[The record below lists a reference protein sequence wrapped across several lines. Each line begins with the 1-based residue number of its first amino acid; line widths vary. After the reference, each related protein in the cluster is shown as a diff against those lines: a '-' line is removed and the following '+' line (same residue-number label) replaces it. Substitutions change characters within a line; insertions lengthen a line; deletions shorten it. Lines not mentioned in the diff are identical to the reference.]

1 MLAIYPVTVFTLVK
15 YMTASEIKRLR
26 KSVLKLSQQDLAA
39 KLGVSFSTVNRWE
52 RGHSEPQP
60 DRLIRLRELA
70 AEFQELTD
78 GSTEATEAVPT
89 PIHADFEG
97 DAEAVKLVVDAF
109 RLRNG
114 HLFNRAFGLELSRV
128 VPLPHQRIAVYEH
141 LLREDSLRFLLADDA
156 GAGKTIMTGLYIREM
171 INRGRLSKVLICCPA
186 GLVFNWQRELQFFF
200 ELDFAILK
208 GAQFKDNNPVASK
221 DQSLFIISV
230 DTATSPNVQEK
241 LLSESAPPFDL
252 VIFDEAHKLSWID
265 RDRPP
270 TQRYQFAD
278 RICKKTANALLLT
291 ATPHMGN
298 RFAYFALWRLLNP
311 AIFSTYDALQALD
324 PSTRERH
331 FIRRLKEEMID
342 YEGRP
347 IYKPRLTQSIVFP
360 LTAEERVFYDGAT
373 RYLRWSFENNRSL
386 NKNAAA
392 MVVAVLQRRLASST
406 YALME
411 SLRRIRQKRVDALNS
426 ALPYHPE
433 PGLWE
438 GLIDELDLAT
448 SEDHDPMG
456 VGPEGDEKAEAQ
468 LLQMVHPADPKRLR
482 EEIDLI
488 DFVLG
493 LGEKVR
499 EDAKFTKL
507 RELIESPEYHREKLL
522 IFTEHRDTLRYLQR
536 QFMQLGY
543 TNIAVIHGGVD
554 AADREAQRNFFMSAD
569 ARRKLGVPN
578 PDGPSANL
586 MLATDAA
593 GEGINL
599 QFAWIMINYDI
610 PWNPARLEQR
620 MGRLHRFGQQHPEVR
635 IFNFIADKTREGDV
649 LLTLLR
655 KLEDAR
661 QDLCTDKVFDVVG
674 QQLQDIKIRELLLDS
689 LIEPDSDGWKK
700 KIEARL
706 ATKELRAA
714 IEKLRGHAS
723 KYGDVGKRIGQLK
736 AEIEAEDFTRLLPA
750 YVQNFVEKAAPRLG
764 LKLDGDLTEVAR
776 VTYDRNA
783 VKWLQPI
790 SSHLPNGLPDYLSVR
805 RDVSLGDILASKVA
819 FLRPGDPF
827 FEALCDEVEERFS
840 RDVARG
846 ALLCDPTSDKPYGVA
861 VYVCQVGE
869 MEGPGTGS
877 KGSPGRMD
885 RRIIAIRWDEAGRFD
900 VCAPNHLLALHS
912 VGLGGMHKAGKLLY
926 RPDEQNVRADQY
938 ARSVVEATVLNQVRV
953 VTRTETV
960 TRLVEIA
967 RGFDFRSAELAER
980 RSDLSRKL
988 RESPDN
994 PKVRIELE
1002 QIKNEQAHLSEE
1014 RATSLLREQRRA
1026 DLLDIVQF
1034 RQIATAIIVPD
1045 PSPEARE
1052 AYDKNIEAIAV
1063 RVARNFEVD
1072 RYRARVLD
1080 VSSPSLARGYD
1091 LESYRP
1097 DQTPIC
1103 IEVKGRAGRG
1113 SVHLT
1118 ENEWPT
1124 AANVRERY
1132 WLYVVVDCATNPVLY
1147 RVQDPAFK
1155 LAVKSRQSFTVNF
1168 TDIVREAE
1176 ND

>member
-1 MLAIYPVTVFTLVK
+1 MNA
-15 YMTASEIKRLR
+15 AEIKHTR
-26 KSVLKLSQQDLAA
+26 KSVLQLSQREFAA

-52 RGHSEPQP
+52 RGHAEPQP
-60 DRLIRLRELA
+60 DRLRRIREILLLHQAQEHPVV
-70 AEFQELTD
+70 AE
-78 GSTEATEAVPT
+78 VPDAPVQT
-89 PIHADFEG
+89 DFEG
-97 DAEAVKLVVDAF
+97 DPEAVKLVVDAF

-141 LLREDSLRFLLADDA
+141 LLAEDTLRFLLADDA

-171 INRGRLSKVLICCPA
+171 INRGRFARVLICCPA
-186 GLVFNWQRELQFFF
+186 GLVFNWQRELRFFF
-200 ELDFAILK
+200 ELDFTILK
-208 GAQFKDNNPVASK
+208 GAHFKDANPLQGTDK
-221 DQSLFIISV
+221 SLFVISI
-230 DTATSPNVQEK
+230 DTATSPNVQER
-241 LLSESAPPFDL
+241 LLADAGAQFDL

-265 RDRPP
+265 RDRSP
-270 TQRYQFAD
+270 TLRYKFAD
-278 RICKKTANALLLT
+278 RICQRSPNVLLLT

-311 AIFSTYDALQALD
+311 SVFSTYEALQALD
-324 PSTRERH
+324 PATRQHH
-331 FIRRLKEEMID
+331 FMRRLKEEMVD

-347 IYKPRLTQSIVFP
+347 IYKPRLAQSITFP
-360 LTAEERVFYDGAT
+360 LTPEERTFYDEAT

-406 YALME
+406 FALME
-411 SLRRIRQKRVDALNS
+411 SLRRIRERRVEALES
-426 ALPYHPE
+426 ARPFQPQ
-433 PGLWE
+433 PDLW
-438 GLIDELDLAT
+438 DELIEDLDAAT
-448 SEDHDPMG
+448 PEDHDPMG
-456 VGPEGDEKAEAQ
+456 VGPEGDENAEMR
-468 LLQMVHPADPKRLR
+468 LLQAVRPGDAKRLR
-482 EEIDLI
+482 EEIALI
-488 DFVLG
+488 DHVLE
-493 LGEKVR
+493 LGAKVR

-522 IFTEHRDTLRYLQR
+522 LFTEHRDTLRYLER

-554 AADREAQRNFFMSAD
+554 AAEREVQRNFFMPSD
-569 ARRKLGVPN
+569 VRRKMGVPN

-620 MGRLHRFGQQHPEVR
+620 MGRLHRFGQQHHEVR
-635 IFNFIADKTREGDV
+635 IFNFIAENTREGDV

-655 KLEDAR
+655 KLDDAR
-661 QDLCTDKVFDVVG
+661 HDLCTDKVFDVVG
-674 QQLQDIKIRELLLDS
+674 QQLQDIKVRDLLLES
-689 LIEPDSDGWKK
+689 LTDPDSDGWRKK
-700 KIEARL
+700 LEARL
-706 ATKELRAA
+706 ATKELRTA
-714 IEKLRGHAS
+714 IEKLREHAS
-723 KYGDVGKRIGQLK
+723 KYGDVGKRISQLK

-750 YVQNFVEKAAPRLG
+750 YVQNFVEKAAPHLG
-764 LKLDGDLTEVAR
+764 LKLDGDLTSAAR
-776 VTYDRNA
+776 VTYER
-783 VKWLQPI
+783 
-790 SSHLPNGLPDYLSVR
+790 SSRRWINTVLPRLPNGLPDYFSVR
-805 RDVSLGDILASKVA
+805 RDFSLGDILSSKVA
-819 FLRPGDPF
+819 FLRPGDPL
-827 FEALCDEVEERFS
+827 FEAICDEVVARFG

-846 ALLCDPTSDKPYGVA
+846 ALLCDPTSDTPYGVG

-869 MEGPGTGS
+869 LGSSGPGAL
-877 KGSPGRMD
+877 MD
-885 RRIIAIRWDEAGRFD
+885 RRLIAIRWDEDGNFD

-912 VGLGGMHKAGKLLY
+912 IGLGGMHKAGRLLS
-926 RPDEQNVRADQY
+926 RPDEQLLRADQY
-938 ARSVVEATVLNQVRV
+938 AKSVAEANVLNPMRIT
-953 VTRTETV
+953 TRGEAET
-960 TRLVEIA
+960 RIGNIA

-994 PKVRIELE
+994 PKVRIDLE
-1002 QIKNEQAHLSEE
+1002 QVKSEQARLSED
-1014 RATSLLREQRRA
+1014 RASALLREQRRA
-1026 DLLDIVQF
+1026 DLLDIVHFQ
-1034 RQIATAIIVPD
+1034 RVATGIVVPD

-1052 AYDKNIEAIAV
+1052 AYDQNIEAIAV

-1072 RYRARVLD
+1072 RFRARVLD
-1080 VSSPSLARGYD
+1080 VSSPALARGYD

-1097 DQTPIC
+1097 DQPPIC

-1113 SVHLT
+1113 AVHLT

-1168 TDIVREAE
+1168 NDIVREAE

>member
-1 MLAIYPVTVFTLVK
+1 MNA
-15 YMTASEIKRLR
+15 AEIKRIR
-26 KSVLKLSQQDLAA
+26 KTVLQLSQQELAA

-52 RGHSEPQP
+52 RGHAEPQP
-60 DRLIRLRELA
+60 DRLRRIRELLLLHQTQGTPVV
-70 AEFQELTD
+70 AE
-78 GSTEATEAVPT
+78 VPDAPVQT
-89 PIHADFEG
+89 DFEG
-97 DAEAVKLVVDAF
+97 DPEAVKLVVDAF

-141 LLREDSLRFLLADDA
+141 LLTEDTLRFLLADDA
-156 GAGKTIMTGLYIREM
+156 GAGKTIMAGLYIREM
-171 INRGRLSKVLICCPA
+171 INRGRLARVLICCPA
-186 GLVFNWQRELQFFF
+186 GLVFNWQRELRFFF
-200 ELDFAILK
+200 ELDFTILK
-208 GAQFKDNNPVASK
+208 GAHFRDGNPIEGT
-221 DQSLFIISV
+221 DQSMFVISI
-230 DTATSPNVQEK
+230 DTATSSNVQEK
-241 LLSESAPPFDL
+241 LLSESATPFDL

-265 RDRPP
+265 RDRAP
-270 TQRYQFAD
+270 TLRYQFAD
-278 RICKKTANALLLT
+278 KICKRTANALLLT

-298 RFAYFALWRLLNP
+298 RFAFFALWRLLNP
-311 AIFSTYDALQALD
+311 AIFSTYEALQALD
-324 PSTRERH
+324 PTTRQRH
-331 FIRRLKEEMID
+331 FIRRLKEEMVD
-342 YEGRP
+342 YEGHP
-347 IYKPRLTQSIVFP
+347 IYKPRLTQSVVFP
-360 LTAEERVFYDGAT
+360 LTPEERAFYDGAT

-406 YALME
+406 FALME
-411 SLRRIRQKRVDALNS
+411 SLRRIKERRVEALQS
-426 ALPYHPE
+426 ALPYHPD
-433 PGLWE
+433 PGLW
-438 GLIDELDLAT
+438 DELIEDLDAAT
-448 SEDHDPMG
+448 PEDHDPMG
-456 VGPEGDEKAEAQ
+456 VGGPEGDENAEAR
-468 LLQMVHPADPKRLR
+468 LLQAVHPADVKRLR
-482 EEIDLI
+482 EEIELVDH
-488 DFVLG
+488 VLE
-493 LGEKVR
+493 LGTKVR

-522 IFTEHRDTLRYLQR
+522 IFTEHRDTLRYLER

-554 AADREAQRNFFMSAD
+554 AAEREVQRNFFMPPD
-569 ARRKLGVPN
+569 VRRKMGVPN

-620 MGRLHRFGQQHPEVR
+620 MGRLHRFGQQHSEVR

-661 QDLCTDKVFDVVG
+661 RDLCTDKVFDVVG
-674 QQLQDIKIRELLLDS
+674 QQLQDIKVRDLLLES
-689 LIEPDSDGWKK
+689 LTDPESDGWRKK
-700 KIEARL
+700 LEARL
-706 ATKELRAA
+706 ATKELRTA
-714 IEKLRGHAS
+714 IEKLREQAS

-736 AEIEAEDFTRLLPA
+736 AEIEAEDFTHLLPA

-764 LKLDGDLTEVAR
+764 LKLEGDLTSAAR
-776 VTYDRNA
+776 VTYDRNSTR
-783 VKWLQPI
+783 WLNSI
-790 SSHLPNGLPDYLSVR
+790 AAHLPNGLPDYLSVR
-805 RDVSLGDILASKVA
+805 RDFSLGDILSSKVA

-827 FEALCDEVEERFS
+827 FEAMCDEVSVRFA

-846 ALLCDPTSDKPYGVA
+846 ALLCDPTSEKPYSVA

-869 MEGPGTGS
+869 L
-877 KGSPGRMD
+877 GSPGKGSSARMD
-885 RRIIAIRWDEAGRFD
+885 RRLIAVRWDEEGRFD
-900 VCAPNHLLALHS
+900 VCAPNHLLALHA
-912 VGLGGMHKAGKLLY
+912 VGLGGMHKAGRLLY
-926 RPDEQNVRADQY
+926 RPDEQLARADQY
-938 ARSVVEATVLNQVRV
+938 AKSIAEANVLNQVR
-953 VTRTETV
+953 TV
-960 TRLVEIA
+960 LRSEAEARIGDIA

-980 RSDLSRKL
+980 RSELARKL
-988 RESPDN
+988 RDSADN
-994 PKVRIELE
+994 PKLRVDLE
-1002 QIKNEQAHLSEE
+1002 HIKGEQAHLSED
-1014 RATSLLREQRRA
+1014 RAAALLREQRRPE
-1026 DLLDIVQF
+1026 LLDIVDF
-1034 RQIATAIIVPD
+1034 RRIATGIVVPD

-1052 AYDKNIEAIAV
+1052 AYDQNIEAIAV

-1072 RYRARVLD
+1072 RFRARVLD
-1080 VSSPSLARGYD
+1080 VSSPALARGYD

-1097 DQTPIC
+1097 DQPPIC

-1124 AANVRERY
+1124 AANVRDRY